1 MQEEKSNGYEFSICS
16 LGVFGCSPECC
27 DSGCVMAPPFGSSGG
42 EAYHREQVLSATL
55 EVLQGGFPESFI
67 VEHVYPDANPPS
79 NFEPNLRQKA
89 GEELDF
95 VHLQELNDGKTL
107 VTI

>member
-1 MQEEKSNGYEFSICS
+1 MQ
-16 LGVFGCSPECC
+16 
-27 DSGCVMAPPFGSSGG
+27 APPYSPSGSTG
-42 EAYHREQVLSATL
+42 EAYIREQAVPATL
-55 EVLQGGFPESFI
+55 EVLQGGFPESFY

-79 NFEPNLRQKA
+79 SFVPNLRQKP

-95 VHLQELNDGKTL
+95 VHLQELNSGETL